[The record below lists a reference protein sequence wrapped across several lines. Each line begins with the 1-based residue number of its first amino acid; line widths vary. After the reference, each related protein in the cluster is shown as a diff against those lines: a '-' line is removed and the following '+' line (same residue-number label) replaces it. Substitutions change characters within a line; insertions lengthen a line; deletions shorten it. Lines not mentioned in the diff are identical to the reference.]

1 VYGRSC
7 VRRRRDRQMDDIDSR
22 GPARLALRRRRRSV
36 AFRRLLSLALF
47 LYFPLFSLYLSHIRP
62 NFVRMPLP
70 PPPVL
75 FKSRRRDGR
84 RWRRHIPLLLLRIT
98 RKDAPARTNG
108 TPFPRAVTR
117 TRSHARTHARASRGT
132 HARADANWDGAA
144 RRRTPSRCR
153 LETSQYCDSEAPCA
167 WDRYARS
174 PWYVES
180 CESMTSACD

>member
-1 VYGRSC
+1 MYGRSC

-22 GPARLALRRRRRSV
+22 GTARLALRRRRRSV

-62 NFVRMPLP
+62 NFVRTPLP
-70 PPPVL
+70 PPPGL

-84 RWRRHIPLLLLRIT
+84 RWRRHIPLLLLLLRIT

-132 HARADANWDGAA
+132 HALREARTHARTRTGMERPGGGRPRDAVS
-144 RRRTPSRCR
+144 RRLSTAIAKRPAPGTDTPGRPG
-153 LETSQYCDSEAPCA
+153 T
-167 WDRYARS
+167 
-174 PWYVES
+174 
-180 CESMTSACD
+180 